1 MRQALERARAV
12 GTEAAEEEAG
22 ETALQEAPPGRGLP
36 ISPPHSRK
44 RSGRHS
50 DTDRGRDPD
59 SAGGRHRKAR
69 TERESRIPRNG
80 TKRPATTNGT
90 SARTARSLAK
100 TANVTPERPET
111 TPTGRSTPKRKT
123 AGRRSRPGGGGE
135 AASTVPGTEAAGAG
149 VPEDETEDLAFGL
162 DLEEDARQEGGS
174 GEAARYGGDLP
185 DPKERPRFGRR
196 VEVGDLD
203 DLDLGQGPGRHRG
216 AISPADL
223 PADPGDDARPGS
235 GGALLLRPAGG
246 GR

>member
-1 MRQALERARAV
+1 MVVTLIRRRETPEGSYGAGEPDPAEWDEETCDDERYV
-12 GTEAAEEEAG
+12 GEDGEESREDSERYAG
-22 ETALQEAPPGRGLP
+22 ETGDDPYGKEYSEEEDGGEEEPPRW
-36 ISPPHSRK
+36 R
-44 RSGRHS
+44 
-50 DTDRGRDPD
+50 
-59 SAGGRHRKAR
+59 
-69 TERESRIPRNG
+69 
-80 TKRPATTNGT
+80 
-90 SARTARSLAK
+90 
-100 TANVTPERPET
+100 
-111 TPTGRSTPKRKT
+111 
-123 AGRRSRPGGGGE
+123 GE

-185 DPKERPRFGRR
+185 DPEERPRFGRR

-235 GGALLLRPAGG
+235 GGTSFSGPPAADGEDDDERPGPSSGG
-246 GR
+246 GPGRGRAAGPHE